1 MPTYTEEQFN
11 SVKRQKA
18 FAWSRVYSLHEQN
31 IVDAPAVIHLVSNVV
46 GQNDK
51 NKLNHPVVLPAHITQ
66 QLWEMANRLNETY
79 SCPICYDL
87 TTKDTFH
94 LSPCGHI
101 LCKDCLKVLETQSP
115 KPKCPTCRRGI

>member
-18 FAWSRVYSLHEQN
+18 YAWSRVYSLHEQN
-31 IVDAPAVIHLVSNVV
+31 IVDAPAVILLVRDAV
-46 GQNDK
+46 GETNQH
-51 NKLNHPVVLPAHITQ
+51 KLNRPEVLPPHISQ
-66 QLWEMANRLNETY
+66 QLWDMANRLNETY

-101 LCKDCLKVLETQSP
+101 LCKGCLKVLEKESP
-115 KPKCPTCRRGI
+115 KPKCPTCRKGM